1 MYQNLEKGITAIDY
15 DKYAKKYNDEKT
27 ELERKLVEF
36 TKNDKTFVVT
46 SSYLLELASKAK
58 LVFDSSQPAKKNK
71 ILKMLLANCTL
82 DQKRLQLNLLK
93 PFSTLV
99 LATKSS
105 NWLSLTVSIIN
116 DKVILCSLHQ
126 SFRSPY
132 LHF

>member
-1 MYQNLEKGITAIDY
+1 LSRCITAIDY

-46 SSYLLELASKAK
+46 SSYLLQLASKAK

-93 PFSTLV
+93 PFSALV

-105 NWLSLTVSIIN
+105 NWLALADTLRTDSIEFNEDNLINIKELLCLATV
-116 DKVILCSLHQ
+116 
-126 SFRSPY
+126 
-132 LHF
+132 